1 MVPLSRS
8 APRPVFKFPR
18 IILKC
23 DCQGKNIM
31 FVLGL
36 QGSPRKKGNT
46 RFLLSKV
53 LEEAQRLGAQTQM
66 IEVCEK
72 KIGPCME
79 YVLCEKKGIC
89 PIDDD
94 MKHEIYPLLRKAD
107 VIVAATPIFFYNTTA
122 QLKALIDRSQT
133 LWARKYK
140 LHLTDPNRKWR
151 KGFTLAV
158 GATRGKNLFEGLHLT
173 MKYFYDAVGAEY
185 VGSLTY
191 REIEKPGD
199 MERHPEL
206 SADIQAAVGALMEP
220 FQGRDKILFACRDN
234 ACLSQMASAY
244 AQMLAGDNL
253 DVLCAG
259 SQPADKL
266 NPLMVEAMQEKGID
280 MGFRRAASLTA
291 LLEKEKPG
299 LIVSMG
305 SAGSVEVP
313 ETVARETWE
322 FTVPEDLDAMRCLR
336 DAIEAKVVALIKV
349 KGLTAKN

>member
-1 MVPLSRS
+1 
-8 APRPVFKFPR
+8 
-18 IILKC
+18 
-23 DCQGKNIM
+23 M

-46 RFLLSKV
+46 RFLLSAF
-53 LEEAQRLGAQTQM
+53 LEEAQRLGAETQM
-66 IEVCEK
+66 IEVCQK
-72 KIGPCME
+72 KIEPCME
-79 YVLCEKKGIC
+79 YILCEKKGIC

-151 KGFTLAV
+151 RGYTLAL

-199 MERHPEL
+199 IERL
-206 SADIQAAVGALMEP
+206 ASLRADIQTAVGALLEP
-220 FQGRDKILFACRDN
+220 FMRRRKVLFACRDN
-234 ACLSQMASAY
+234 ACLSQMAGAF
-244 AQMLAGDNL
+244 AQALAGDKL
-253 DVLCAG
+253 DVFSAG
-259 SQPADKL
+259 NQPAEKL
-266 NPLMVEAMQEKGID
+266 NPIMVEAMQEKGID
-280 MGFRRAASLTA
+280 MGFRQTTSVNAVLAT
-291 LLEKEKPG
+291 EKPG
-299 LIVSMG
+299 LIILMS
-305 SAGSVEVP
+305 SDNDAA
-313 ETVARETWE
+313 VAPDDIPHELWN
-322 FTVPEDLDAMRCLR
+322 FTEPEDLDAMRQLR
-336 DAIEAKVVALIKV
+336 DDIEAKVMEFIKCL
-349 KGLTAKN
+349 G

>member
-1 MVPLSRS
+1 
-8 APRPVFKFPR
+8 
-18 IILKC
+18 
-23 DCQGKNIM
+23 M

-46 RFLLSKV
+46 RFLLSAF
-53 LEEAQRLGAQTQM
+53 LEEAQRLGAETQM
-66 IEVCEK
+66 IEVCQK
-72 KIGPCME
+72 KIEPCME

-151 KGFTLAV
+151 RGYTLAV

-199 MERHPEL
+199 MERHETL
-206 SADIQAAVGALMEP
+206 RSDIQAAVGALLEP
-220 FQGRDKILFACRDN
+220 FRGRVIILFACRDN
-234 ACLSQMASAY
+234 ACLSQMAGAF
-244 AQMLAGDNL
+244 AQALAGDRL
-253 DVLCAG
+253 DVLSAG
-259 SQPADKL
+259 NQPAEKL
-266 NPLMVEAMQEKGID
+266 NPLMIEVMQEKGID
-280 MGFRRAASLTA
+280 MGFRQTVSIDAVLATAKPERVISVGRDEAAGVRDDI
-291 LLEKEKPG
+291 P
-299 LIVSMG
+299 
-305 SAGSVEVP
+305 
-313 ETVARETWE
+313 REWWN
-322 FTVPEDLDAMRCLR
+322 FTEPEDLDAMRRVR
-336 DAIEAKVVALIKV
+336 DAIEAKVVELV
-349 KGLTAKN
+349 KGMT

>member
-1 MVPLSRS
+1 
-8 APRPVFKFPR
+8 
-18 IILKC
+18 
-23 DCQGKNIM
+23 M

-46 RFLLSKV
+46 RFLLSAF
-53 LEEAQRLGAQTQM
+53 LEEAQRLGAETQM
-66 IEVCEK
+66 IEVCQK
-72 KIGPCME
+72 KIEPCME
-79 YVLCEKKGIC
+79 YILCEKKGIC

-151 KGFTLAV
+151 RGYTLAV

-199 MERHPEL
+199 MERL
-206 SADIQAAVGALMEP
+206 TSLQTDIQTAVGALLEP
-220 FQGRDKILFACRDN
+220 FMGRKKVLFVCRDN
-234 ACLSQMASAY
+234 ACLSQMAGAF
-244 AQMLAGDNL
+244 AQTLAGDKL
-253 DVLCAG
+253 DVFSAG
-259 SQPADKL
+259 SQPAEKL
-266 NPLMVEAMQEKGID
+266 NPIMVEAMQEKGID
-280 MGFRRAASLTA
+280 MGFRQTTSINAVLAT
-291 LLEKEKPG
+291 EKPD
-299 LIVSMG
+299 LVILMG
-305 SAGSVEVP
+305 SDDTAAAPDDIPSEL
-313 ETVARETWE
+313 WN
-322 FTVPEDLDAMRCLR
+322 FTESEDLNAMRHLR
-336 DAIEAKVVALIKV
+336 DDIEAKVMEFMKCV
-349 KGLTAKN
+349 G

>member
-1 MVPLSRS
+1 
-8 APRPVFKFPR
+8 
-18 IILKC
+18 
-23 DCQGKNIM
+23 M

-46 RFLLSKV
+46 RFLLSEF
-53 LEEAQRLGAQTQM
+53 LEEAQRLGARTQM
-66 IEVCEK
+66 LEVCQK
-72 KIGPCME
+72 KIEPCME

-151 KGFTLAV
+151 RGYTLAV

-199 MERHPEL
+199 MERHATL
-206 SADIQAAVGALMEP
+206 DTDIKAAVGALLEP
-220 FQGRDKILFACRDN
+220 FRGRNSVLFACRDN
-234 ACLSQMASAY
+234 ACLSQMAGAF
-244 AQMLAGDNL
+244 AQILAGDKL
-253 DVLCAG
+253 DVFSAG
-259 SQPADKL
+259 SRPAEKL
-266 NPLMVEAMQEKGID
+266 NPLMVEVMQEKGID
-280 MGFRRAASLTA
+280 MGFRQTASIKAVLAT
-291 LLEKEKPG
+291 EKPE
-299 LIVSMG
+299 LVILMG
-305 SAGSVEVP
+305 RDDTVVVP
-313 ETVARETWE
+313 EDIAQELWRFSE
-322 FTVPEDLDAMRCLR
+322 PEDLDAMRGAR
-336 DAIEAKVVALIKV
+336 DAIEAKVVEFIKV
-349 KGLTAKN
+349 MA

>member
-1 MVPLSRS
+1 
-8 APRPVFKFPR
+8 
-18 IILKC
+18 
-23 DCQGKNIM
+23 M

-46 RFLLSKV
+46 RFLLSAF
-53 LEEAQRLGAQTQM
+53 LEEAQRLGAETQM
-66 IEVCEK
+66 IEVCQK
-72 KIGPCME
+72 KIEPCME
-79 YVLCEKKGIC
+79 YILCEKKGIC

-151 KGFTLAV
+151 RGYTLAV

-199 MERHPEL
+199 MERL
-206 SADIQAAVGALMEP
+206 TSLRTDIQTAVGALLEP
-220 FQGRDKILFACRDN
+220 FMGRKKVLFACRDN
-234 ACLSQMASAY
+234 ACLSQMAGVF
-244 AQMLAGDNL
+244 AQTLAGDKL
-253 DVLCAG
+253 DVFSAG
-259 SQPADKL
+259 GQPAEKL
-266 NPLMVEAMQEKGID
+266 NPIMVEAMQEKGID
-280 MGFRRAASLTA
+280 MGFRQTTSINAVLANENPDLA
-291 LLEKEKPG
+291 IL
-299 LIVSMG
+299 MG
-305 SAGSVEVP
+305 SDDA
-313 ETVARETWE
+313 VAAPDDIPSELWN
-322 FTVPEDLDAMRCLR
+322 FTEPEDLNAMRQLR
-336 DAIEAKVVALIKV
+336 DDIEAKVMEFV
-349 KGLTAKN
+349 KCVG

>member
-1 MVPLSRS
+1 
-8 APRPVFKFPR
+8 
-18 IILKC
+18 
-23 DCQGKNIM
+23 M

-46 RFLLSKV
+46 RFLLSAF
-53 LEEAQRLGAQTQM
+53 LEEAQRLGAETQM
-66 IEVCEK
+66 IEVCQK
-72 KIGPCME
+72 KIEPCME
-79 YVLCEKKGIC
+79 YILCEKKGIC

-151 KGFTLAV
+151 RGYTLAV

-199 MERHPEL
+199 MERL
-206 SADIQAAVGALMEP
+206 TSLRTDIQTAVGALLEP
-220 FQGRDKILFACRDN
+220 FMGRKKVLFACRDN
-234 ACLSQMASAY
+234 ACLSQMAGVF
-244 AQMLAGDNL
+244 AQTLAGDKL
-253 DVLCAG
+253 DVFSAG
-259 SQPADKL
+259 GQPAEKL
-266 NPLMVEAMQEKGID
+266 NPIMVEAMQEKGID
-280 MGFRRAASLTA
+280 MGFRQTTSINAVLANENPDLA
-291 LLEKEKPG
+291 IL
-299 LIVSMG
+299 MG
-305 SAGSVEVP
+305 SDDA
-313 ETVARETWE
+313 VAAPDDIPSELWN
-322 FTVPEDLDAMRCLR
+322 FTEPEDLNAMRQLR
-336 DAIEAKVVALIKV
+336 DDIEAKVMEFMKCV
-349 KGLTAKN
+349 G

>member
-1 MVPLSRS
+1 
-8 APRPVFKFPR
+8 
-18 IILKC
+18 
-23 DCQGKNIM
+23 M

-46 RFLLSKV
+46 RFLLSAF
-53 LEEAQRLGAQTQM
+53 LEEAQRLGAKTQM
-66 IEVCEK
+66 IEVCQK
-72 KIGPCME
+72 KIEPCME
-79 YVLCEKKGIC
+79 YILCEKKGIC

-151 KGFTLAV
+151 RGYTLAV

-199 MERHPEL
+199 MERL
-206 SADIQAAVGALMEP
+206 TSLRTDIQTAVGALLKP
-220 FQGRDKILFACRDN
+220 FMGRKKVLFACRDN
-234 ACLSQMASAY
+234 ACLSQMAGAF
-244 AQMLAGDNL
+244 AQTLAGDKL
-253 DVLCAG
+253 DVFSAG
-259 SQPADKL
+259 GQPAEKL
-266 NPLMVEAMQEKGID
+266 NPIMVEAMQEKGID
-280 MGFRRAASLTA
+280 MGFRQTTSINAVLAN
-291 LLEKEKPG
+291 EKPD
-299 LIVSMG
+299 LVILMG
-305 SAGSVEVP
+305 SDDA
-313 ETVARETWE
+313 VAAPDDIPSELWNFNE
-322 FTVPEDLDAMRCLR
+322 PEDLNAMRQLR
-336 DAIEAKVVALIKV
+336 DDIEAKVMEFIRCV
-349 KGLTAKN
+349 G

>member
-1 MVPLSRS
+1 
-8 APRPVFKFPR
+8 
-18 IILKC
+18 
-23 DCQGKNIM
+23 M

-46 RFLLSKV
+46 RFLLSAF
-53 LEEAQRLGAQTQM
+53 LEEAQRLGAETQM
-66 IEVCEK
+66 IEVCQK
-72 KIGPCME
+72 KIEPCME
-79 YVLCEKKGIC
+79 YILCEKKGIC

-151 KGFTLAV
+151 RGYTLAL

-199 MERHPEL
+199 MERL
-206 SADIQAAVGALMEP
+206 TSLQTDIQTAVGALLEP
-220 FQGRDKILFACRDN
+220 FMGRKKVLFACRDN
-234 ACLSQMASAY
+234 ACLSQMAGAF
-244 AQMLAGDNL
+244 AQTLAGDKL
-253 DVLCAG
+253 DVFSAG
-259 SQPADKL
+259 GQPAEKL
-266 NPLMVEAMQEKGID
+266 NPIMVEAMQEKGID
-280 MGFRRAASLTA
+280 MGFRQTTSVNAVLAT
-291 LLEKEKPG
+291 EKPDMVI
-299 LIVSMG
+299 LMG
-305 SAGSVEVP
+305 SDD
-313 ETVARETWE
+313 TVAAPDDIPSELWN
-322 FTVPEDLDAMRCLR
+322 FTEPEDLNAMRHLR
-336 DAIEAKVVALIKV
+336 DDIEAKVMDFIKCV
-349 KGLTAKN
+349 G

>member
-1 MVPLSRS
+1 
-8 APRPVFKFPR
+8 
-18 IILKC
+18 
-23 DCQGKNIM
+23 M

-46 RFLLSKV
+46 RFLLSEF
-53 LEEAQRLGAQTQM
+53 LEEAQRLGATTQM
-66 IEVCEK
+66 IEVCQK
-72 KIGPCME
+72 KIEPCME

-151 KGFTLAV
+151 KGYTLAV

-173 MKYFYDAVGAEY
+173 MKYFYDAVGAEC

-199 MERHPEL
+199 MERHATL
-206 SADIQAAVGALMEP
+206 HTDIQAAVGALLEP
-220 FQGRDKILFACRDN
+220 FRGRNKILFTCRDN
-234 ACLSQMASAY
+234 ACLSQMAGAF
-244 AQMLAGDNL
+244 AQILAGDKL
-253 DVLCAG
+253 DVFSAG
-259 SQPADKL
+259 AQPAEKL
-266 NPLMVEAMQEKGID
+266 NALMVEVMQEKGID
-280 MGFRRAASLTA
+280 MGFRQTASINAVLAA
-291 LLEKEKPG
+291 EKPE
-299 LIVSMG
+299 LVISMG
-305 SAGSVEVP
+305 RDDAV
-313 ETVARETWE
+313 VAPDDISQE
-322 FTVPEDLDAMRCLR
+322 FWNFTEPEDLDGMRCLR
-336 DAIEAKVVALIKV
+336 DDIETKVVEFIKIM
-349 KGLTAKN
+349 A

>member
-1 MVPLSRS
+1 
-8 APRPVFKFPR
+8 
-18 IILKC
+18 
-23 DCQGKNIM
+23 M

-46 RFLLSKV
+46 RFLLSAF
-53 LEEAQRLGAQTQM
+53 LEESRRLGANTQM
-66 IEVCEK
+66 IEVCQK
-72 KIGPCME
+72 KIDPCME

-107 VIVAATPIFFYNTTA
+107 VIVTATPIFFYNTTA

-151 KGFTLAV
+151 RGYTLAV
-158 GATRGKNLFEGLHLT
+158 GATRGKNLFDGLHLT

-199 MERHPEL
+199 MERHATL
-206 SADIQAAVGALMEP
+206 RDDVQAAVATLLEP
-220 FQGRDKILFACRDN
+220 FQGRKKILFTCREN
-234 ACLSQMASAY
+234 ACLSQMAGAF
-244 AQMLAGDNL
+244 AQILAGDKL
-253 DVLCAG
+253 DVLTAG
-259 SQPADKL
+259 SQPAEKL

-280 MGFRRAASLTA
+280 MGFRQTASINAVLTT
-291 LLEKEKPG
+291 EKPG
-299 LIVSMG
+299 LIISMG
-305 SAGSVEVP
+305 RDDTAVVLDGIP
-313 ETVARETWE
+313 RELWN
-322 FTVPEDLDAMRCLR
+322 FTAPEDLNAARRVR
-336 DAIEAKVVALIKV
+336 DAIEARVAEFIK
-349 KGLTAKN
+349 GMA

>member
-1 MVPLSRS
+1 
-8 APRPVFKFPR
+8 
-18 IILKC
+18 
-23 DCQGKNIM
+23 M

-46 RFLLSKV
+46 RFLLSAF
-53 LEEAQRLGAQTQM
+53 LEEAQRLGAETQM
-66 IEVCEK
+66 IEVCQK
-72 KIGPCME
+72 KIEPCME
-79 YVLCEKKGIC
+79 YILCEKKGIC

-151 KGFTLAV
+151 RGYTLAL

-199 MERHPEL
+199 IERL
-206 SADIQAAVGALMEP
+206 ASLRADIQTAVGALLEP
-220 FQGRDKILFACRDN
+220 FMRRRKVLFACRDN
-234 ACLSQMASAY
+234 ACLSQMAGAF
-244 AQMLAGDNL
+244 AQALAGDKL
-253 DVLCAG
+253 DVFSAG
-259 SQPADKL
+259 NQPAEKL
-266 NPLMVEAMQEKGID
+266 NPIMVEAMQEKGID
-280 MGFRRAASLTA
+280 MGFRQTTSINAVLAT
-291 LLEKEKPG
+291 EKPG
-299 LIVSMG
+299 LIILMS
-305 SAGSVEVP
+305 SDNDAA
-313 ETVARETWE
+313 VAPDDIPHELWN
-322 FTVPEDLDAMRCLR
+322 FTEPEDLDAMRQLR
-336 DAIEAKVVALIKV
+336 DDIEAKVMEFIKCL
-349 KGLTAKN
+349 G

>member
-1 MVPLSRS
+1 
-8 APRPVFKFPR
+8 
-18 IILKC
+18 
-23 DCQGKNIM
+23 M

-46 RFLLSKV
+46 RFLLSEF
-53 LEEAQRLGAQTQM
+53 LEEAQRLGARTQM
-66 IEVCEK
+66 IEVCQK
-72 KIGPCME
+72 KIDPCME

-151 KGFTLAV
+151 RGYTLAV

-199 MERHPEL
+199 MERL
-206 SADIQAAVGALMEP
+206 TSLQTDIQTAVGTLLKP
-220 FQGRDKILFACRDN
+220 FMGRKKVLFVCRDN
-234 ACLSQMASAY
+234 ACLSQMAGAF
-244 AQMLAGDNL
+244 AQTLAGDKL
-253 DVLCAG
+253 DVFSAG
-259 SQPADKL
+259 SQPAEKL
-266 NPLMVEAMQEKGID
+266 NPIMVEAMQEKGID
-280 MGFRRAASLTA
+280 MGFRQTTSINAVLATG
-291 LLEKEKPG
+291 KPDMVI
-299 LIVSMG
+299 LMG
-305 SAGSVEVP
+305 SDD
-313 ETVARETWE
+313 TVAAPDDIPSELWN
-322 FTVPEDLDAMRCLR
+322 FTEPEDLNAMRHLR
-336 DAIEAKVVALIKV
+336 DGIEAKVTEFIKSV
-349 KGLTAKN
+349 G